1 MRNALLP
8 PNLLRLVQDMVHG
21 TLHGRK
27 TRLQK
32 CLNLMWVSPLRF
44 HPKILLSS
52 SIFFHIRHAHKVLCH
67 RTYLLQIFSFFSLGG
82 RGEGWGLGVG
92 DGGDVSELDY
102 FWFANAFSGDL
113 NTLNLK
119 FLWTQVG
126 HKSPIVHRNTRGV
139 ILETNPEGLCVVF
152 DTVHFHFVDAELG
165 RW

>member
-1 MRNALLP
+1 MKNVLLP

-52 SIFFHIRHAHKVLCH
+52 SIFFHIRHAHNVLCH
-67 RTYLLQIFSFFSLGG
+67 RTYLLQIFSFFSLE
-82 RGEGWGLGVG
+82 GE
-92 DGGDVSELDY
+92 DVSELDY

-152 DTVHFHFVDAELG
+152 DTVHFHFVDAELV

>member
-1 MRNALLP
+1 MRNILLP

-52 SIFFHIRHAHKVLCH
+52 SIFFHIRHAHNVLCH
-67 RTYLLQIFSFFSLGG
+67 RTYLLQIFSFFSLE
-82 RGEGWGLGVG
+82 GE
-92 DGGDVSELDY
+92 DVSELDY

-139 ILETNPEGLCVVF
+139 VLETNPEGLCVVF

>member
-1 MRNALLP
+1 MRNVLLP

-52 SIFFHIRHAHKVLCH
+52 SIFFHIRHAHNVLCH
-67 RTYLLQIFSFFSLGG
+67 RTYLLQIFSFFSLE
-82 RGEGWGLGVG
+82 GE
-92 DGGDVSELDY
+92 DVSELDY

-139 ILETNPEGLCVVF
+139 VLETNPEGLCVVF

>member
-1 MRNALLP
+1 MKNVLLP

-52 SIFFHIRHAHKVLCH
+52 SIFFHIRHAHNVLCH
-67 RTYLLQIFSFFSLGG
+67 RTYLLQIFSFFSLE
-82 RGEGWGLGVG
+82 GE
-92 DGGDVSELDY
+92 DVSELDY

-139 ILETNPEGLCVVF
+139 VLETNPEGLCVVF

>member
-1 MRNALLP
+1 MRNALPP

-52 SIFFHIRHAHKVLCH
+52 SIFFHIRHAHNVLCH
-67 RTYLLQIFSFFSLGG
+67 RTYLLQIFSFFSLE
-82 RGEGWGLGVG
+82 GE
-92 DGGDVSELDY
+92 DVSELDY

>member
-1 MRNALLP
+1 MKNVLLP

-21 TLHGRK
+21 TLRGRK

-52 SIFFHIRHAHKVLCH
+52 SIFFHIRHAHNVLYH
-67 RTYLLQIFSFFSLGG
+67 RTYLLQIFSFFSLE
-82 RGEGWGLGVG
+82 GE
-92 DGGDVSELDY
+92 DVSELDY

>member
-1 MRNALLP
+1 MKNVLLP

-52 SIFFHIRHAHKVLCH
+52 SIFFHIRHAHNVLCH
-67 RTYLLQIFSFFSLGG
+67 RTYLLQIFSFFSLE
-82 RGEGWGLGVG
+82 GE
-92 DGGDVSELDY
+92 DVSELDY

-139 ILETNPEGLCVVF
+139 VLETNPEGLCVAF

>member
-52 SIFFHIRHAHKVLCH
+52 SIFFHIRHAHNVLCH
-67 RTYLLQIFSFFSLGG
+67 RTYLLQIFSFFSLE
-82 RGEGWGLGVG
+82 GE
-92 DGGDVSELDY
+92 DVSELDY

>member
-1 MRNALLP
+1 MKNVLLP

-21 TLHGRK
+21 TLRGRK

-52 SIFFHIRHAHKVLCH
+52 SIFCHIRHAHNVLCH
-67 RTYLLQIFSFFSLGG
+67 RTYLLQIFSFFSLE
-82 RGEGWGLGVG
+82 GE
-92 DGGDVSELDY
+92 DVSELDY

>member
-1 MRNALLP
+1 MRNVLLP

-27 TRLQK
+27 TRFQK

-52 SIFFHIRHAHKVLCH
+52 SIFFHIRHAHNVLCH
-67 RTYLLQIFSFFSLGG
+67 RTYLLQIFSFFSLE
-82 RGEGWGLGVG
+82 GE
-92 DGGDVSELDY
+92 DVSELDY

-139 ILETNPEGLCVVF
+139 VLETNPEGLCVVF

>member
-1 MRNALLP
+1 MISPLKMRNVLLP

-52 SIFFHIRHAHKVLCH
+52 SIFFHIRHAHNVLCH
-67 RTYLLQIFSFFSLGG
+67 RTYLLQIFSFFSLE
-82 RGEGWGLGVG
+82 GE
-92 DGGDVSELDY
+92 DVSELDY

-126 HKSPIVHRNTRGV
+126 HKSPIVYRNMRGV

>member
-1 MRNALLP
+1 MKNVLLP

-52 SIFFHIRHAHKVLCH
+52 SIFFHIRHAHNVLCH
-67 RTYLLQIFSFFSLGG
+67 RTYLLQIFSFFSLE
-82 RGEGWGLGVG
+82 GE
-92 DGGDVSELDY
+92 DVSELDY

-139 ILETNPEGLCVVF
+139 SLETNPEGLCVVF